1 MSCTPLPSQNPAL
14 PLGCLPVSA
23 LEAFQGAVLGAIL
36 GEQGLCAPGPSSPQH
51 NQSDDR
57 SQFPGDA
64 QPEAAAVSSPTLS
77 PYLQLLGQALQGY
90 GDPYYGDPEKLTT
103 LSQPPLPSLLGLD
116 PNLLRTALAQAL
128 AYTDR
133 GCLKP
138 QSSPQYLAPG
148 VSTNPAL
155 TLAIDCLCTS
165 PHSWLLTVHR
175 CWWLSDRTS
184 QDAGHLET
192 PIDRPLATTLA
203 ATLSGFALGSRAI
216 PLALQQQLAP
226 ERHRSALNLAQT
238 CFQTW
243 AGTGAT
249 AGDPSL
255 LHLSLSMRS
264 LGVQQ

>member
-1 MSCTPLPSQNPAL
+1 MSCTPIPSQNPAL
-14 PLGCLPVSA
+14 PLGSLPVSA

-51 NQSDDR
+51 NHSDDR

-64 QPEAAAVSSPTLS
+64 QPEAAAVASPTLS
-77 PYLQLLGQALQGY
+77 PYVHWLGQALQGY
-90 GDPYYGDPEKLTT
+90 GDPGHGDSARLTT
-103 LSQPPLPSLLGLD
+103 LSQPSSLPFLGLD
-116 PNLLRTALAQAL
+116 QDILRTALAQAL

-138 QSSPQYLAPG
+138 QSAPQQLDLG
-148 VSTNPAL
+148 VTTNPAL
-155 TLAIDCLCTS
+155 ILALDCLRTS
-165 PHSWLLTVHR
+165 PSSWLLTVHR
-175 CWWLSDRTS
+175 CWWLSDRTAQGS
-184 QDAGHLET
+184 GDLET
-192 PIDRPLATTLA
+192 PIDRPLAVTLA

-216 PLALQQQLAP
+216 PLALQDRLAP
-226 ERHRSALNLAQT
+226 PLHRSALHLAQT